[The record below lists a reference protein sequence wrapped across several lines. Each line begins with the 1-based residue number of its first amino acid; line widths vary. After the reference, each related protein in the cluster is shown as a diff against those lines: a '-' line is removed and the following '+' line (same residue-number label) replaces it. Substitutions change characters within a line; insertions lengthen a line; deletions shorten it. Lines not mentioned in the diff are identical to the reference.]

1 MCKLELDFA
10 IVAVLHSHYT
20 LLVVSNGMAPWVQN
34 MTPWLWESPIYIN
47 IFMNL
52 AILPEL
58 LGLAKNRLNRP
69 STSGKIAKCMR
80 IFI

>member
-47 IFMNL
+47 IFMNS
-52 AILPEL
+52 AILSEL
-58 LGLAKNRLNRP
+58 LGQFGLKMAWLSQKQ
-69 STSGKIAKCMR
+69 TKQA
-80 IFI
+80 